1 MGKYFHNQNDGIDPN
16 DPRYNDDYDWEK
28 EYEEY
33 LEALADKEDRDRGN

>member
-1 MGKYFHNQNDGIDPN
+1 MKPENVGTRFQRFKGI
-16 DPRYNDDYDWEK
+16 YNDDYDWEK